1 MCIRD
6 STNTVTLAATPTP
19 YYRMIS
25 NGVSWRVQ
33 GEGATG
39 PQGAP
44 GPSGLSTTD
53 LTLIHQNWTIA
64 GGGTVTIRNIGNTAL
79 YIRWSTRILVTPLC
93 NKVSSNYY
101 NIECPTTGSI
111 GTGELT
117 PMTVFS

>member
-1 MCIRD
+1 MYKRQ
-6 STNTVTLAATPTP
+6 P

-53 LTLIHQNWTIA
+53 LTLLHQNFTRA
-64 GGGTVTIRNIGNTAL
+64 GGGTLTVRTVGASLNVYL
-79 YIRWSTRILVTPLC
+79 RWNTRILVTPLC
-93 NKVSSNYY
+93 AKVSSNYY
-101 NIECPTTGSI
+101 NICLLYTSDAADEG
-111 GTGELT
+111 
-117 PMTVFS
+117 